1 MRAPRGSVP
10 DIREVTAVGVGICGR
25 SVVRVWAKWGGGE
38 AAAAAAWWE
47 EGRKGEESLRLCRAI
62 WRYSG
67 KGYKFHREQ
76 IDKRLLY
83 GSLRFFHSAHLVAAG
98 TQSRDF
104 YRRHRGPVYCL
115 IVRVLPA
122 RDSPRRF
129 KSIYKR
135 GKVLIV
141 RGHPSSNDLAR
152 AATRLVDRQLLPW
165 LILIMDILDRE
176 IFIYT
181 IIIKYFERNEEKYQF
196 WNFSEIWNS
205 NNDDPKFEF
214 LCQVKTRWSLEFLVQ
229 WNGNLKKME

>member
-38 AAAAAAWWE
+38 KEAAAAAAWRE

-165 LILIMDILDRE
+165 WLILIMDILDRE
-176 IFIYT
+176 IFILRLLLNISKETRRSISFGIFLKFEIQITT
-181 IIIKYFERNEEKYQF
+181 IR
-196 WNFSEIWNS
+196 NS
-205 NNDDPKFEF
+205 ND
-214 LCQVKTRWSLEFLVQ
+214 
-229 WNGNLKKME
+229 GYI

>member
-1 MRAPRGSVP
+1 MSTWEAAAIRKGGKGFFFSRWWFEMYLMRAPRGSVP

-141 RGHPSSNDLAR
+141 RGHPSSNDLPV
-152 AATRLVDRQLLPW
+152 RLLAW
-165 LILIMDILDRE
+165 LID
-176 IFIYT
+176 
-181 IIIKYFERNEEKYQF
+181 
-196 WNFSEIWNS
+196 NFYLGWY
-205 NNDDPKFEF
+205 
-214 LCQVKTRWSLEFLVQ
+214 
-229 WNGNLKKME
+229 